1 MLPVSV
7 TWPWG
12 RPDVDSLHSSV
23 VARTCLVVGSSRALA
38 LGRSPLLAVS
48 VVVDA
53 MVMVNS
59 GAALTSLRAARSA
72 VAGVTLMVMRAATSA
87 EVGPVAWASSCKV
100 VVLQ

>member
-23 VARTCLVVGSSRALA
+23 VARTCLVVGSSLALA
-38 LGRSPLLAVS
+38 WGRSPLLAVS

-59 GAALTSLRAARSA
+59 GAALTALRAARSA
-72 VAGVTLMVMRAATSA
+72 VAGVTLMVMRAAMST